1 MVKKE
6 ILSMINQVWLDR
18 NSDIII
24 VALIGTV
31 LGGII
36 LSLLKLA
43 INKESSINTI
53 KKIPSFINKIL
64 NMKLVEILLFIATY
78 IMPIVLF
85 AYLLINYFNAIPTV
99 PIVLLLI
106 VVCCLITF
114 VFVLKLVI
122 IFGQNSSA
130 SVFRNFQLT
139 IEHIELLEKKIEV
152 LEAKLKNIEKLS

>member
-1 MVKKE
+1 
-6 ILSMINQVWLDR
+6 MINQVWLDR

-53 KKIPSFINKIL
+53 KRIPAFISKIL

-99 PIVLLLI
+99 PIVFLLI

-122 IFGQNSSA
+122 SVSA
-130 SVFRNFQLT
+130 NIRESTFTNFQLT
-139 IEHIELLEKKIEV
+139 INDIELMQKKIEM
-152 LEAKLKNIEKLS
+152 LEAKLKNMEKLS